1 MLRTQPS
8 ILPNLRKTII
18 RVQFLN
24 PNTSLD
30 LPVAYA
36 PNACSLLHV
45 NLLLK
50 ILLPCEPITQVGLNI
65 LVGLNQINKNIAELN
80 GNKADDSQNI
90 ECPPKSNYLKCGLKT
105 QEASREKA
113 MPAQPPKPIY

>member
-80 GNKADDSQNI
+80 GIRLNSMNI
-90 ECPPKSNYLKCGLKT
+90 ECLPKSNYLKCGLKT
-105 QEASREKA
+105 QEASGEKA

>member
-80 GNKADDSQNI
+80 GIRLNSMMST
-90 ECPPKSNYLKCGLKT
+90 EFFFSLKK
-105 QEASREKA
+105 KN
-113 MPAQPPKPIY
+113 